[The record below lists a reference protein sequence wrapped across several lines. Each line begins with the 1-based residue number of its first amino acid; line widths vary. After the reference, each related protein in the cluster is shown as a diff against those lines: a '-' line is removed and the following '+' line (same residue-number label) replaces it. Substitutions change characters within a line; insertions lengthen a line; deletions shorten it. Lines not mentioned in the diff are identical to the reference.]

1 MSAQCCGDRRAA
13 VIGNPLM
20 KKLSI
25 VVLIGLCAAQTVE
38 AGEAMLLRLFLA
50 DGSVIVSYG
59 EYARVGERV
68 VFSMPLGGEPETP
81 GLQLVNLP
89 ASVVDWDRTARYA
102 DSARA
107 AHYAGTQGEPDYAQ
121 LTASVARTLNDIS
134 VATNDKA
141 RLQLALAARRELEQW
156 PSRHYGYRAAD
167 VREILA
173 ILDEVIA
180 ELRAAAGETRFDL
193 NLVATAEIVPPV
205 PLLPPPT
212 LQDSIGQ
219 AMAVARL
226 SDVPADRISLL
237 SSIVGT
243 LNRSRSRL
251 PAAWVDKRR
260 HEALDAMAAE
270 ARFERAYGRLTE
282 QVIQAASNAA
292 ERADVVK
299 IEALLKEVERRDG
312 QLGYRRPAEVS
323 GLLVALQVRLDV
335 ARGLRL
341 ARDRWL
347 LRRPAVLAYQSA
359 IKTGI
364 DDLSRSRSPL
374 DAIRRLAGP
383 DASVLTVL
391 AARLETAIRRLEA
404 INPPEELNGAH
415 ALLLNAARLAASAVD
430 VRRDAIRSGDIA
442 VAWDASAAAAG
453 AIMLFSKARGDMDS
467 VSDFPQA
474 R

>member
-1 MSAQCCGDRRAA
+1 
-13 VIGNPLM
+13 M
-20 KKLSI
+20 KRLC
-25 VVLIGLCAAQTVE
+25 VLTLVGLCAVQRVE
-38 AGEAMLLRLFLA
+38 AGEAMLLRVYLA
-50 DGSVIVSYG
+50 DGSAIVSYG

-68 VFSMPLGGEPETP
+68 VFSMLLGGEPESP

-107 AHYAGTQGEPDYAQ
+107 AHYAGTQGESDYAQ
-121 LTASVARTLNDIS
+121 LTAGVARTLNDIS

-141 RLQLALAARRELEQW
+141 RLQLALSARRELEQW
-156 PSRHYGYRAAD
+156 PSRHHGYRAAD
-167 VREILA
+167 VREILG

-205 PLLPPPT
+205 PLLPPPN

-219 AMAVARL
+219 AMTVARL

-237 SSIVGT
+237 SAIVGT
-243 LNRSRSRL
+243 LNRNRTKL
-251 PAAWVDKRR
+251 AAAWIDQRR
-260 HEALDAMAAE
+260 REALDAIAAE
-270 ARFERAYGRLTE
+270 ARYERAYGRLTE
-282 QVIQAASNAA
+282 QMIHAASAAA

-299 IEALLKEVERRDG
+299 VEALLKEVARRDE
-312 QLGYRRPAEVS
+312 QLGYRRPVEVS
-323 GLLVALQVRLDV
+323 GLLVALQVRLEV

-341 ARDRWL
+341 SRDRWL
-347 LRRPAVLAYQSA
+347 LQRPAVLAYQSA
-359 IKTGI
+359 IKTGL
-364 DDLSRSRSPL
+364 DDFSRSRSPL

-383 DASVLTVL
+383 DASVLTSL
-391 AARLETAIRRLEA
+391 AVRLDTAIRRLEA
-404 INPPEELNGAH
+404 IRPPEELSGAH
-415 ALLLNAARLAASAVD
+415 ALLVSAAKLAANAVN
-430 VRRDAIRSGDIA
+430 VRREAIRSGDIA

-453 AIMLFSKARGDMDS
+453 AMMLFSKARGDMDS
-467 VSDFPQA
+467 VTDYPQA

>member
-1 MSAQCCGDRRAA
+1 L
-13 VIGNPLM
+13 VLM
-20 KKLSI
+20 KRLC
-25 VVLIGLCAAQTVE
+25 VLTLVGLCAVQRVE
-38 AGEAMLLRLFLA
+38 AGEAMLLRVYLA
-50 DGSVIVSYG
+50 DGSAIVSYG

-68 VFSMPLGGEPETP
+68 VFSMPLGGEPESP

-107 AHYAGTQGEPDYAQ
+107 AHYAGTQGESDYAQ
-121 LTASVARTLNDIS
+121 LTAGVARTLNDIS

-141 RLQLALAARRELEQW
+141 RLQLALSARRELEQW
-156 PSRHYGYRAAD
+156 PSRHHGYRAAD
-167 VREILA
+167 VREILG

-205 PLLPPPT
+205 PLLPPPN

-219 AMAVARL
+219 AMTVARL

-237 SSIVGT
+237 SAIVGT
-243 LNRSRSRL
+243 LNRNRTKL
-251 PAAWVDKRR
+251 PAAWIDQRR
-260 HEALDAMAAE
+260 REALDAIAAE
-270 ARFERAYGRLTE
+270 ARYERAYGRLTE
-282 QVIQAASNAA
+282 QMIHAASAAA

-299 IEALLKEVERRDG
+299 VEALLKEVARRDE
-312 QLGYRRPAEVS
+312 QLGYRRPVEVS
-323 GLLVALQVRLDV
+323 GLLVALQVRLEV

-341 ARDRWL
+341 SRDRWL
-347 LRRPAVLAYQSA
+347 LQRPAVLAYQSA
-359 IKTGI
+359 IKTGL
-364 DDLSRSRSPL
+364 DDFSRSRSPL

-383 DASVLTVL
+383 DASVLTSL
-391 AARLETAIRRLEA
+391 AVRLDTAIRRLEA
-404 INPPEELNGAH
+404 IRPPEELSGAH
-415 ALLLNAARLAASAVD
+415 ALLVSAAKLAANAVN
-430 VRRDAIRSGDIA
+430 VRREAIRSGDIA

-453 AIMLFSKARGDMDS
+453 AMMLFSKARGDMDS
-467 VSDFPQA
+467 VTDYPQA

>member
-1 MSAQCCGDRRAA
+1 
-13 VIGNPLM
+13 M
-20 KKLSI
+20 KRLC
-25 VVLIGLCAAQTVE
+25 VLTLVGLCAVQRVE
-38 AGEAMLLRLFLA
+38 AGEAMLLRVYLA
-50 DGSVIVSYG
+50 DGSAIVSYG

-68 VFSMPLGGEPETP
+68 VFSMPLGGEPESP

-107 AHYAGTQGEPDYAQ
+107 AHYAGTQGESDYAQ
-121 LTASVARTLNDIS
+121 LTAGVARTLNDIS

-141 RLQLALAARRELEQW
+141 RLQLALSARRELEQW
-156 PSRHYGYRAAD
+156 PSRHHGYRAAD
-167 VREILA
+167 VREILG

-205 PLLPPPT
+205 PLLPPPN

-219 AMAVARL
+219 AMTVARL

-237 SSIVGT
+237 SAIVGT
-243 LNRSRSRL
+243 LNRNRTKL
-251 PAAWVDKRR
+251 PAAWIDQRR
-260 HEALDAMAAE
+260 REALDAIAAE
-270 ARFERAYGRLTE
+270 ARYERAYGRLTE
-282 QVIQAASNAA
+282 QMIHAASAAA

-299 IEALLKEVERRDG
+299 VEALLKEVARRDE
-312 QLGYRRPAEVS
+312 QLGYRRPVEVS
-323 GLLVALQVRLDV
+323 GLLVALQVRLEV

-341 ARDRWL
+341 SRDRWL
-347 LRRPAVLAYQSA
+347 LQRPAVLAYQSA
-359 IKTGI
+359 IKTGL
-364 DDLSRSRSPL
+364 DDFSRSRSPL

-383 DASVLTVL
+383 DASVLTSL
-391 AARLETAIRRLEA
+391 AVRLDTAIRRLEA
-404 INPPEELNGAH
+404 IRPPEELSGAH
-415 ALLLNAARLAASAVD
+415 ALLVSAAKLAANAVN
-430 VRRDAIRSGDIA
+430 VRREAIRSGDIA

-453 AIMLFSKARGDMDS
+453 AMMLFSKARGDMDS
-467 VSDFPQA
+467 VTDYPQA

>member
-1 MSAQCCGDRRAA
+1 
-13 VIGNPLM
+13 M
-20 KKLSI
+20 KRLC
-25 VVLIGLCAAQTVE
+25 VLTLVGLCAVQRVE
-38 AGEAMLLRLFLA
+38 AGEAMLLRVYLA
-50 DGSVIVSYG
+50 DGSAIVSYG

-68 VFSMPLGGEPETP
+68 VFSMPLGGEPESP

-107 AHYAGTQGEPDYAQ
+107 AHYAGTQGESDYAQ
-121 LTASVARTLNDIS
+121 LTAGVARTLNDIS

-141 RLQLALAARRELEQW
+141 RLQLALSARRELEQW
-156 PSRHYGYRAAD
+156 PSRHHGYRAAD
-167 VREILA
+167 VREILG

-205 PLLPPPT
+205 PLLPPPN

-219 AMAVARL
+219 AMTVARL

-237 SSIVGT
+237 SAIVGT
-243 LNRSRSRL
+243 LNRNRTKL
-251 PAAWVDKRR
+251 AAAWIDQRR
-260 HEALDAMAAE
+260 REALDAIAAE
-270 ARFERAYGRLTE
+270 ARYERAYGRLTE
-282 QVIQAASNAA
+282 QMIHAASAAA

-299 IEALLKEVERRDG
+299 VEALLKEVARRDE
-312 QLGYRRPAEVS
+312 QLGYRRPVEVS
-323 GLLVALQVRLDV
+323 GLLVALQVRLEV

-341 ARDRWL
+341 SRDRWL
-347 LRRPAVLAYQSA
+347 LQRPAVLAYQSA
-359 IKTGI
+359 IKTGL
-364 DDLSRSRSPL
+364 DDFSRSRSPL

-383 DASVLTVL
+383 DASVLTSL
-391 AARLETAIRRLEA
+391 AVRLDTAIRRLEA
-404 INPPEELNGAH
+404 IRPPEELSGAH
-415 ALLLNAARLAASAVD
+415 ALLVSAAKLAANAVN
-430 VRRDAIRSGDIA
+430 VRREAIRSGDIA

-453 AIMLFSKARGDMDS
+453 AMMLFSKARGDMDS
-467 VSDFPQA
+467 VTDYPQA

>member
-1 MSAQCCGDRRAA
+1 
-13 VIGNPLM
+13 M
-20 KKLSI
+20 KRLCM
-25 VVLIGLCAAQTVE
+25 VALVGLCAAQRVE
-38 AGEAMLLRLFLA
+38 AGDAMLLRVYLA
-50 DGSVIVSYG
+50 DGSAIVSYG

-68 VFSMPLGGEPETP
+68 VFSMPLGGEPESP

-89 ASVVDWDRTARYA
+89 ASVIDWDRTARYA

-107 AHYAGTQGEPDYAQ
+107 AHYAGTQGESDYAQ

-156 PSRHYGYRAAD
+156 PSRHHLYRASD
-167 VREILA
+167 VREILG

-193 NLVATAEIVPPV
+193 NLVATAEIVPHV

-212 LQDSIGQ
+212 IQDSISQ

-237 SSIVGT
+237 SAIVGT
-243 LNRSRSRL
+243 LNRNRAKL
-251 PAAWVDKRR
+251 PAAWIDKRR
-260 HEALDAMAAE
+260 REALDAIAVE
-270 ARFERAYGRLTE
+270 ARYDRAYGRLTE
-282 QVIQAASNAA
+282 QVIDAASAAA

-299 IEALLKEVERRDG
+299 IEALLKDVARRDEE
-312 QLGYRRPAEVS
+312 LGYRRPVEMS
-323 GLLVALQVRLDV
+323 GLLVALQVRLEV

-364 DDLSRSRSPL
+364 DDFSRSRSPL

-383 DASVLTVL
+383 DASVLTML
-391 AARLETAIRRLEA
+391 AVRLDTAIRRLEA
-404 INPPEELNGAH
+404 IRAPEELSGAH
-415 ALLLNAARLAASAVD
+415 ALLVSAAKLAANAVN
-430 VRRDAIRSGDIA
+430 VRRQAVQSGDIA

-453 AIMLFSKARGDMDS
+453 AMMLFSKARGDMDS
-467 VSDFPQA
+467 VADYPQV